1 MINALDKVT
10 SLNRPSLH
18 QELTAKL
25 CEMIVEGV
33 LVEGEK
39 VPERELCEKLG
50 VSRTPIRE
58 ALKVLATDG
67 LITLEPNRG
76 ARVRS
81 FTISDLEEVFP
92 VLAAIE
98 ALAGELACINISEV
112 QLTNISNTHKEMLDC
127 FSREDMPGYF
137 KLNQKIH
144 ALILEAAGNPT
155 LSAVHQSLAVR
166 ARRARY
172 VANMSKQRWQQ
183 AVNEHEEMIT
193 ELRARNGKKLGAILK
208 KHLENKFST
217 VRARLEEQQ
226 KNFIPPS
233 KIV

>member
-33 LVEGEK
+33 LVKGEK

-67 LITLEPNRG
+67 LIT
-76 ARVRS
+76 
-81 FTISDLEEVFP
+81 
-92 VLAAIE
+92 
-98 ALAGELACINISEV
+98 V